1 MIEGY
6 DIICFSNDWEG
17 DPLSKKHIMTRLAR
31 RNRIL
36 WVNSIGN
43 RNPTASVK
51 DARRV
56 AKKLKAFFSGC
67 REVAD
72 NIHVISPVAIPFH
85 GNAIARQ
92 INRRLLV
99 WTLRGAARKLG
110 FQRPITWTFLPSS
123 ADIVGR
129 LGEQMVVYHC
139 TDEFS
144 QFSDHS
150 RNATLDSERRL
161 IEKSDRVIVSAERL
175 LSSKAKHNPDT
186 RLVCHGVDVEHFRKA
201 CAPQTRIPEDIA
213 RIPGPVVGFF
223 GLIADWVDLELIRCM
238 AQVRPSTH
246 FVLIGKVATD
256 ASAVTNLPNV
266 HLLGQKSYAE
276 IPGYC
281 RRFDVAI
288 LPFAINELT
297 LNANPLKLR
306 EYLAAGL
313 PVLATALPEV
323 ERFQRLVRICRTTE
337 DFLTNLDDLLARK
350 STGPRMEISRE
361 MDTESWDEKVEEM
374 SRIIKGEPQ
383 QRRMSGCECKPA
395 RSVSAIARD
404 IEQGAQP
411 SRMPRGA

>member
-6 DIICFSNDWEG
+6 DIICFCNDWEG

-31 RNRIL
+31 QNRIL

-56 AKKLKAFFSGC
+56 ARKLKAFFRGT
-67 REVAD
+67 REVAS
-72 NIHVISPVAIPFH
+72 NIHVFNPVGLPFL
-85 GNAIARQ
+85 GSALARR
-92 INRRLLV
+92 INRHLLV
-99 WTLRGAARKLG
+99 WMLRGATRKLG

-144 QFSDHS
+144 EFSDSS
-150 RNATLDSERRL
+150 RTILDSERRL
-161 IEKSDRVIVSAERL
+161 IEKSHRVIVSAERL
-175 LSSKAKHNPDT
+175 LQSKSKQHPDT

-201 CAPQTRIPEDIA
+201 CDPSTRIPDDIA
-213 RIPGPVVGFF
+213 KIPGPIVGFF
-223 GLIADWVDLELIRCM
+223 GLIADWVDLKLIASM
-238 AQVRPSTH
+238 AKQRPECH
-246 FVLIGKVATD
+246 FVLIGKIDTD
-256 ASAVTNLPNV
+256 VSAVAGLSNV
-266 HLLGQKSYAE
+266 HLLGQKTYSE
-276 IPGYC
+276 LPGYC

-313 PVLATALPEV
+313 PVISAALPEV
-323 ERFQRLVRICRTTE
+323 ERLGDLVRIARSPS
-337 DFLTNLDDLLARK
+337 DYMAHLDDLLARK
-350 STGPRMEISRE
+350 TLGPRLEVSRE
-361 MDTESWDEKVEEM
+361 MDTESWDEKVEQM
-374 SRIIKGEPQ
+374 SRIIRGEPQ
-383 QRRMSGCECKPA
+383 YTA
-395 RSVSAIARD
+395 
-404 IEQGAQP
+404 
-411 SRMPRGA
+411 MPRGA

>member
-6 DIICFSNDWEG
+6 DIICFSNDWDG

-56 AKKLKAFFSGC
+56 ARKLKAFFSGC
-67 REVAD
+67 REVAH

-85 GNAIARQ
+85 GNALARR
-92 INRRLLV
+92 INRHLLV
-99 WTLRGAARKLG
+99 WMLRGAARKLG

-123 ADIVGR
+123 ADVVGR

-150 RNATLDSERRL
+150 KDATLDSERRL

-175 LSSKAKHNPDT
+175 LSSKAKHHPDA

-201 CAPQTRIPEDIA
+201 CDPLTRIPDDIA
-213 RIPGPVVGFF
+213 RIPGPIVGFF
-223 GLIADWVDLELIRCM
+223 GLIADWVDLELIRCLALM
-238 AQVRPSTH
+238 RPSIH
-246 FVLIGKVATD
+246 FVLIGKIATD
-256 ASAVTNLPNV
+256 TSALTSVPNV
-266 HLLGQKSYAE
+266 HFLGQKSYADL
-276 IPGYC
+276 PGYC
-281 RRFDVAI
+281 RRFDMAI

-313 PVLATALPEV
+313 PVLATSIPEV
-323 ERFQRLVRICRTTE
+323 ERFRRLVRICTTTE
-337 DFLTNLDDLLARK
+337 EFVVHLDELIAQK
-350 STGPRMEISRE
+350 ATGPRMEMSRE
-361 MDTESWDEKVEEM
+361 MDSESWDEKVEEM
-374 SRIIKGEPQ
+374 SRIVQGESQ
-383 QRRMSGCECKPA
+383 YTA
-395 RSVSAIARD
+395 
-404 IEQGAQP
+404 
-411 SRMPRGA
+411 MPRGA

>member
-51 DARRV
+51 DARRIV
-56 AKKLKAFFSGC
+56 KKLKAFFTGC
-67 REVAD
+67 REVAK

-129 LGEQMVVYHC
+129 LGEQMIVYHC

-150 RNATLDSERRL
+150 KDATLDSERRL

-175 LSSKAKHNPDT
+175 LTSKGKHNRDA

-201 CAPQTRIPEDIA
+201 CDPHTRIPDDIA
-213 RIPGPVVGFF
+213 RIPGPIVGFF
-223 GLIADWVDLELIRCM
+223 GLIADWVDLELIRVL
-238 AQVRPSTH
+238 ATARPSIH

-256 ASAVTNLPNV
+256 ASAVTGLPNV
-266 HLLGQKSYAE
+266 HFLGQKSYADL
-276 IPGYC
+276 PGYC
-281 RRFDVAI
+281 RRFDIAI

-313 PVLATALPEV
+313 PVLATAIPEV
-323 ERFQRLVRICRTTE
+323 ERFGRLVRICRNS
-337 DFLTNLDDLLARK
+337 DDYLAHLDQLLALK
-350 STGPRMEISRE
+350 ATGPRLEMSRE

-374 SRIIKGEPQ
+374 SRIITGEP
-383 QRRMSGCECKPA
+383 EPT
-395 RSVSAIARD
+395 AI
-404 IEQGAQP
+404 
-411 SRMPRGA
+411 SRGA

>member
-56 AKKLKAFFSGC
+56 ANKLKAFFSGC
-67 REVAD
+67 RQVAD

-92 INRRLLV
+92 INRHLLV
-99 WTLRGAARKLG
+99 WMLRAAARKLG

-150 RNATLDSERRL
+150 KDATLDSERRL

-175 LSSKAKHNPDT
+175 LSSKAKHKPET

-201 CAPQTRIPEDIA
+201 CDPRTQVPDDIA
-213 RIPGPVVGFF
+213 RIPGPIVGFF
-223 GLIADWVDLELIRCM
+223 GLIADWVDLALIRDL
-238 AQVRPSTH
+238 AQSRPSVQ
-246 FVLIGKVATD
+246 FVLIGKINTD
-256 ASAVTNLPNV
+256 TSAVTGLPNV
-266 HLLGQKSYAE
+266 HFLGQKSYAE
-276 IPGYC
+276 LPAYC
-281 RRFDVAI
+281 RRFDIAI

-313 PVLATALPEV
+313 PVLASALPEV
-323 ERFQRLVRICRTTE
+323 ERFRRLVRICSTKE
-337 DFLTNLDDLLARK
+337 DYLENLDELLAMQA
-350 STGPRMEISRE
+350 TGPRMEMSRE
-361 MDTESWDEKVEEM
+361 MDAESWDEKVEEM
-374 SRIIKGEPQ
+374 SRIIRGEPQ
-383 QRRMSGCECKPA
+383 YTA
-395 RSVSAIARD
+395 L
-404 IEQGAQP
+404 
-411 SRMPRGA
+411 PRGA

>member
-43 RNPTASVK
+43 RNPTASVR

-56 AKKLKAFFSGC
+56 VKKIRSFFSGC
-67 REVAD
+67 REVAN

-92 INRRLLV
+92 INRHLLV
-99 WTLRGAARKLG
+99 WMLRDAARKLG
-110 FQRPITWTFLPSS
+110 FRRPITWTFLPSS

-129 LGEQMVVYHC
+129 LGEQMVIYHC

-144 QFSDHS
+144 KFTGSS
-150 RNATLDSERRL
+150 ENILDIERRL

-175 LSSKAKHNPDT
+175 LSSKAKHNPGA

-201 CAPQTRIPEDIA
+201 CDPKTKIPADIA
-213 RIPGPVVGFF
+213 EIPGPIVGFF
-223 GLIADWVDLELIRCM
+223 GLIADWVDLELIRSL
-238 AQVRPSTH
+238 AKARPAFH
-246 FVLIGKVATD
+246 FVLIGKVDTD
-256 ASAVTNLPNV
+256 ASAVTGLPNV
-266 HLLGQKSYAE
+266 HLLGQKSYADL
-276 IPGYC
+276 PGYC
-281 RRFDVAI
+281 RRFDIAI
-288 LPFAINELT
+288 LPFTINELT

-313 PVLATALPEV
+313 PVLSTAIPEV
-323 ERFQRLVRICRTTE
+323 ERLGRLLRIGRSPDE
-337 DFLTNLDDLLARK
+337 FLQHLDQLIEQKA
-350 STGPRMEISRE
+350 TGPRMEMSRE
-361 MDTESWDEKVEEM
+361 MDNETWDEKVEEM
-374 SRIIKGEPQ
+374 SRIIRGEPQ
-383 QRRMSGCECKPA
+383 HL
-395 RSVSAIARD
+395 AI
-404 IEQGAQP
+404 
-411 SRMPRGA
+411 PRGA